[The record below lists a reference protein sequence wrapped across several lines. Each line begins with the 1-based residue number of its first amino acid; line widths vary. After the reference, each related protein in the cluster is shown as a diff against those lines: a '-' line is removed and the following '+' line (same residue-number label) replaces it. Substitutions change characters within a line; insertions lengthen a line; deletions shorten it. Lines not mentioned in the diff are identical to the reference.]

1 MALDCLPYI
10 IIGLIFLGALVQC
23 IKDTVKYMKC
33 EPAKATVK
41 NVVNKKDSDN
51 HDYYLVDVDYCTEY
65 GKYGSAK
72 IAVHGRYK
80 IGETLDA
87 RYDKE
92 KDELILEQG
101 KFKINIIVACVVM
114 LVCIIKI
121 IGIVKP

>member
-1 MALDCLPYI
+1 MLLDCLPYTVVI
-10 IIGLIFLGALVQC
+10 LIFLGALIQC

-41 NVVNKKDSDN
+41 NVASKKDSDK
-51 HDYYLVDVDYCTEY
+51 HDYYLIDVDYCTEY
-65 GKYGSAK
+65 GKYGSARLT
-72 IAVHGRYK
+72 VRGRYK

-92 KDELILEQG
+92 KDELLIGQD
-101 KFKINIIVACVVM
+101 KFKLNIIAACVVI

-121 IGIVKP
+121 IGVIEP